1 MTEHLVN
8 LILDMKDEMERLDLK
23 TDENNKIINT
33 FLLQYCV
40 HEVVRDDIDISLDR
54 SMTIFYCNK
63 CNVSLQSK
71 I

>member
-1 MTEHLVN
+1 MTERLVN

-54 SMTIFYCNK
+54 SITIFYCKK